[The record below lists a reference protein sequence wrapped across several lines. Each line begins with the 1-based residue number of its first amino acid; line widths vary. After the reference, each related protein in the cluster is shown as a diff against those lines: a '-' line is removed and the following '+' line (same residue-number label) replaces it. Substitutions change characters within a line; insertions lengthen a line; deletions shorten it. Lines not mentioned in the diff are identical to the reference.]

1 MLVVTESSS
10 LISKFAN
17 STNSNRRSGD
27 QSDTWVDTRNCYLS
41 ISLLQPPASIF
52 SLFLLL
58 CLSNAYSSVLLPLC
72 TLKRLFTSSLML
84 WSAWLGMPILHSAIQ
99 FSTAP
104 FFDFLYFLFFICFL
118 FFYYWNQKSSLWFLL
133 LYDSIPSKLLISL

>member
-58 CLSNAYSSVLLPLC
+58 CLSNAYSSVLLPFY

-104 FFDFLYFLFFICFL
+104 FFDFFYIFYFFITGIKNLLLIWYCCTIPYFLK
-118 FFYYWNQKSSLWFLL
+118 Y
-133 LYDSIPSKLLISL
+133 

>member
-58 CLSNAYSSVLLPLC
+58 CLSNVYSSVLLPFY

>member
-58 CLSNAYSSVLLPLC
+58 CLSNAYSSVLLPFY

>member
-58 CLSNAYSSVLLPLC
+58 CRSNAYSSVLLPFY

-84 WSAWLGMPILHSAIQ
+84 WSAWLGMPILHSPIH

-104 FFDFLYFLFFICFL
+104 FFDLYIFIFFIFLYFF
-118 FFYYWNQKSSLWFLL
+118 YWNQKSSLWFLL